1 MILGHRKFNPKKI
14 FLDRDGDGIVDSI
27 DLQLHLT
34 PSCSHPTALS
44 AIMDLSASLGFETT
58 GMNLPLV
65 KVGAERDSS
74 FNHHLYI
81 GLDQELK
88 EIYSKRLDHDYYLG
102 QEDEVSLARV
112 IRKFSLSLISSNSRS
127 SKGLSI
133 KHDGKRQGFNLLNP
147 FSNHGFFCNSSKS
160 ILPFLFP

>member
-34 PSCSHPTALS
+34 PSCSHPTVLS
-44 AIMDLSASLGFETT
+44 AIMDLSACLGFETM

-65 KVGAERDSS
+65 GLGEERDSS

-81 GLDQELK
+81 GLDHELK
-88 EIYSKRLDHDYYLG
+88 KFDSKRRG
-102 QEDEVSLARV
+102 MNIARV
-112 IRKFSLSLISSNSRS
+112 EKMRF
-127 SKGLSI
+127 
-133 KHDGKRQGFNLLNP
+133 H
-147 FSNHGFFCNSSKS
+147 
-160 ILPFLFP
+160 